1 LENFSGPAGIV
12 PNSGEVTPGAGFW
25 DSLKISR
32 SEVADA
38 FANVASYGYKLASL
52 WDWKIF
58 SSPEEVRSF
67 VMLAN
72 FTQSD
77 VWLTLEGDIV
87 ESLSAIKELA

>member
-1 LENFSGPAGIV
+1 
-12 PNSGEVTPGAGFW
+12 
-25 DSLKISR
+25 
-32 SEVADA
+32 
-38 FANVASYGYKLASL
+38 
-52 WDWKIF
+52 
-58 SSPEEVRSF
+58 